1 MIQKIIV
8 TGTHLTP
15 ALEFIRQLEQD
26 KQTQWQIKYI
36 GRSNNSIES
45 EIIPTKNIEYIG
57 INCGKF
63 NRVKPLKSIFGI
75 PSIFKSIFQ
84 CYFIIKKFKP
94 NIVVSF
100 GGYVSV
106 PPIIAAYLNKIPSI
120 THEQTHTISL
130 TTKINSF
137 FVNKIALSFDVYKSP
152 KTTITGNLLR
162 NDITKIKPKK
172 PKNFIFITAGNQGS
186 HTINS
191 IIKILL
197 PNLQKYTIYHQTGKT
212 EFKLYKKLENK
223 YHNYKVFDYI
233 HSQDIG
239 WILNNSSLMI
249 SRSGANTSQEIIAL
263 GKKSILIPLPKTQ
276 QNEQTLNAQYV
287 KSTFPQH
294 TIIISQNSLTPQKLL
309 DSINSLI
316 KIKDPIVKKIKT
328 NYKLLKLVH
337 EII

>member
-1 MIQKIIV
+1 MMQKIIV

-15 ALEFIRQLEQD
+15 ALEFIRQLETD
-26 KQTQWQIKYI
+26 KLNQWQILYI
-36 GRSNNSIES
+36 GRNYNSIEA
-45 EIIPTKNIEYIG
+45 EIIPKKEIEYIG

-63 NRVKPLKSIFGI
+63 DRVKPLKSILGI
-75 PSIFKSIFQ
+75 PSIFKSIVQ
-84 CYFIIKKFKP
+84 SYFIIKKYKP

-106 PPIIAAYLNKIPSI
+106 PPIIAAYLQKIPSI

-152 KTTITGNLLR
+152 KTIITGNLLR
-162 NDITKIKPKK
+162 YEISRIKPKK

-191 IIKILL
+191 TIKLLL
-197 PNLQKYTIYHQTGKT
+197 PNLQKYTIFHQTGKT
-212 EFKLYKKLENK
+212 EFKLYKKIENK

-239 WILNNSSLMI
+239 WILNNSSLII

-287 KSTFPQH
+287 KSVFPQH
-294 TIIISQNSLTPQKLL
+294 TIIIPQKLL
-309 DSINSLI
+309 TPQILLNSINSLY
-316 KIKDPIVKKIKT
+316 KIKNPIVKKIKP